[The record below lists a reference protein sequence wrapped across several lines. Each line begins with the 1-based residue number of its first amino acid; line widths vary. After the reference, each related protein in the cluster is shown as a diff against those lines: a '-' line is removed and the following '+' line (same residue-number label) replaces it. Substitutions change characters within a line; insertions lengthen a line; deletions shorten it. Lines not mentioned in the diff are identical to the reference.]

1 MDRLA
6 IHIRQTRFATLAVC
20 LPTALFL
27 VFFNVSKHYPALVK
41 VNVFIEDPY
50 DAVGSFGIQLAVLSA
65 LVSFVRVLRPY
76 PKGIASNNL
85 VLILHG
91 NTVSLLSIAVTL
103 MADMIALFRYF
114 PEWAISSAGW
124 LLAACVGGLMT
135 LTALAGWV
143 VFRIGQ
149 SLNLL
154 SGCRAWSKT
163 IAICLVG
170 LVVLAFY
177 PEGWR
182 QAVPGGILAALVGM
196 IFLFVLSSVTVKLI
210 FPPTGGQ
217 YEDLLDDLFALY
229 QWVKVHANFAGFLFG
244 WIEKL
249 ASIPWVHALAN
260 WLNPRKHPWSSVVLV
275 ALGMGV
281 ALVAAEAIGEGMPSR
296 SVVLTVLTVFISIE
310 GLGVLLGY
318 FLFKRFLGI
327 FRS

>member
-1 MDRLA
+1 MDGLA
-6 IHIRQTRFATLAVC
+6 IHIKQTRFATLAVC
-20 LPTALFL
+20 LLTALFL

-65 LVSFVRVLRPY
+65 LVSFVRILRPY
-76 PKGIASNNL
+76 PKGIASDNL
-85 VLILHG
+85 MLILHG
-91 NTVSLLSIAVTL
+91 SAVSLFSIAVTL
-103 MADMIALFRYF
+103 AADTIALFRYL
-114 PEWAISSAGW
+114 PEWPISSAGW
-124 LLAACVGGLMT
+124 LLAVCVGGLMV
-135 LTALAGWV
+135 LTALAGWM

-154 SGCRAWSKT
+154 AVCHPWSKT
-163 IAICLVG
+163 IAVCLVG

-182 QAVPGGILAALVGM
+182 QTVPGGILAALVGM
-196 IFLFVLSSVTVKLI
+196 VFLFVLSSVTVKLI

-217 YEDLLDDLFALY
+217 YEDFLDDLFALY
-229 QWVKVHANFAGFLFG
+229 QWAKAHANFGFPFD
-244 WIEKL
+244 WIERL
-249 ASIPWVHALAN
+249 ASIPWVHALAD

-275 ALGMGV
+275 ALGMGI
-281 ALVAAEAIGEGMPSR
+281 ALVTAEAIGEGMPSR
-296 SVVLTVLTVFISIE
+296 SVILTVLTVFISIE

-318 FLFKRFLGI
+318 VLFKRFLGI